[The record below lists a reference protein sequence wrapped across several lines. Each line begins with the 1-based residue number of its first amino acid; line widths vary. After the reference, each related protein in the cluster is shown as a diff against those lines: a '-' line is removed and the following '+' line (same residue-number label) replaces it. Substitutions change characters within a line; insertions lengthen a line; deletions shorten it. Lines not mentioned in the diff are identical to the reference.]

1 MRHKLNLIQALYL
14 RIIEKKKQGKKLTNF
29 VLFNEKDDFINTKK
43 LEKDIKFNE
52 IFIKNYEENKEK
64 IILFLDDKNQ
74 VWEIT
79 PQPHLNE
86 NILKEGNY
94 QFLKSLEEVQII
106 NDNENSN
113 NKNENII
120 DMENDIEVNMNNS
133 FYNENKKYEYD
144 NNNQFYQGSEYNNIS
159 EESQGSNAAQFGDAK
174 RWYI

>member
-1 MRHKLNLIQALYL
+1 MR
-14 RIIEKKKQGKKLTNF
+14 KKKQGKKLTNF

-52 IFIKNYEENKEK
+52 IFIKNYEENKQK

-94 QFLKSLEEVQII
+94 QFLKSLEEVKII
-106 NDNENSN
+106 NNKE
-113 NKNENII
+113 NKNDNFI
-120 DMENDIEVNMNNS
+120 DMEGDIEVDMNNS
-133 FYNENKKYEYD
+133 FYNENKQYELD
-144 NNNQFYQGSEYNNIS
+144 NYNKLYQDSEYNNIS
-159 EESQGSNAAQFGDAK
+159 EVSQESNAARFGDGK